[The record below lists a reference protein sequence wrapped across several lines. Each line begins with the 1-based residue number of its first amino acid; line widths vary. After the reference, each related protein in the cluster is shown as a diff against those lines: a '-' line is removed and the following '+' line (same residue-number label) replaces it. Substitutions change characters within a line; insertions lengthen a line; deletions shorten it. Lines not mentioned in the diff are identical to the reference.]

1 MLIKLDINLHLDIS
15 KFKNQNNLIIIK
27 KNNTNRFNKYLE
39 EQQEKNLKLKS
50 DVIWVV
56 EELL

>member
-15 KFKNQNNLIIIK
+15 KFKKQNNLIKMI
-27 KNNTNRFNKYLE
+27 KNNINRFNKYLE

-50 DVIWVV
+50 NVIWVV

>member
-15 KFKNQNNLIIIK
+15 KFKNQNNLIIKK